1 MSDCCNH
8 NQRAHD
14 QHGLAIASETS
25 ATEYSLFTCP
35 MHPEILK
42 EAPGDCPKCGMA
54 LEPLIP
60 SDDNSELRSLA
71 RRFWLSVILSLP
83 VVILA
88 MTPMLGMTPL
98 HSPFIS
104 LSGPLSDWLQCLLSL
119 PVVLW
124 CGAPIWA
131 KGMRSFGSGHLNM
144 FSLIVLGTGTAFLY
158 SVVLL
163 LFPSLVTHG
172 SDLYFEASAVI
183 MTLVLMGQWLEAQG
197 RLKAGTALRELMN
210 LTPPI
215 ARLVEPTGDRE
226 VPADSLRP
234 HDRVRILPGEKL
246 PSDGKV
252 IEGWSAID
260 ESMLTGEP
268 MPVEKSIGTMVSA
281 GTLNTSGSFIMS
293 VTRTGAE
300 TALSRIIQLVAQA
313 QRSQAPIQQLADRVA
328 AVFVPLVLLISIV
341 TFTAWMLAGP
351 QPRFFAAITAAVS
364 VIMIAC
370 PCALGLATPMALIV
384 GIGRASSH
392 GILVRSAEALQRLAT
407 VNLIALDKTGTLTE
421 GKPSLV
427 AIHAFDTLDE
437 HRLLKLAAG
446 AERGSEH
453 PLARSIVTHAHQHQ
467 IEVPE
472 ATSFQSF
479 AGAGIEAIVE
489 KERILMGTT
498 KFLAEQ
504 GIDTT
509 PFGPLNSDISGGLVA
524 MAVNEMAAGL
534 FIFQDTIRPSAKK
547 VIGELRDLGVRVVM
561 LTGDRT
567 STAEAVAK
575 ELGIPEYRAGL
586 SPEAKAREFVQWKA
600 QGFCTAMA
608 GDGIN
613 DSPSLALAD
622 ASIAMGAGSDI
633 AKETAGIILL
643 RPSLEG
649 IVNSIRLSRRI
660 MTIIR
665 ENLIFAF
672 AYNILGIPI
681 AAGVLYPFFGILLS
695 PMIAAAAMSLS
706 SVSVIAN
713 SLRLRRI
720 NPNR

>member
-1 MSDCCNH
+1 MS
-8 NQRAHD
+8 Q
-14 QHGLAIASETS
+14 TS
-25 ATEYSLFTCP
+25 VVEGSLYTCP

-42 EAPGDCPKCGMA
+42 ESPGDCPKCGMA

-60 SDDNSELRSLA
+60 NDDDSELQSLA
-71 RRFWLSVILSLP
+71 RRFWLSGIFSLP

-88 MTPMLGMTPL
+88 MAPMLGITL
-98 HSPFIS
+98 SHAPFIS
-104 LSGPLSDWLQCLLSL
+104 LSGPLAEWLQCLLSL

-124 CGAPIWA
+124 CGAPIWV
-131 KGMRSFGSGHLNM
+131 KGLRSFASGQLNM

-163 LFPSLVTHG
+163 LFPSLGTQG
-172 SDLYFEASAVI
+172 SGLYFEASAVI
-183 MTLVLMGQWLEAQG
+183 MTLVLMGQWLEAKG
-197 RLKAGTALRELMN
+197 RLKAGTALRELLN

-215 ARLVEPTGDRE
+215 ARLVEASGDRE
-226 VPADSLRP
+226 VPAGSLHP

-246 PSDGKV
+246 PSDGE
-252 IEGWSAID
+252 ILEGWSAID
-260 ESMLTGEP
+260 ESMMTGEP
-268 MPVEKSIGTMVSA
+268 LPVEKSVGAMVSA

-313 QRSQAPIQQLADRVA
+313 QRSQAPIQQLADRIA
-328 AVFVPLVLLISIV
+328 AVFVPVILFISIA
-341 TFTAWMLAGP
+341 TFAVWMLVGP
-351 QPRFFAAITAAVS
+351 QPCLFAAITAAVS

-370 PCALGLATPMALIV
+370 PCALGLATPMALMV
-384 GIGRASSH
+384 GIGRAASH
-392 GILVRSAEALQRLAT
+392 GILVRSAETLQRLAT

-421 GKPSLV
+421 GRPRLV
-427 AIHAFDTLDE
+427 AIHAFGSLDE
-437 HRLLKLAAG
+437 HRLLMLATG
-446 AERGSEH
+446 AELGSEH
-453 PLARSIVTHAHQHQ
+453 PLARSIVTHARQQ
-467 IEVPE
+467 LIAIPE
-472 ATSFQSF
+472 AASFQSF
-479 AGAGIEAIVE
+479 PGGGIEALVE
-489 KERILMGTT
+489 KDRILMGTM
-498 KFLAEQ
+498 KFLTERGVDITA
-504 GIDTT
+504 
-509 PFGPLNSDISGGLVA
+509 FGPLASDIPGGLVA
-524 MAVNEMAAGL
+524 MAVNGMASGL

-547 VIGELRDLGVRVVM
+547 LVGELHDLGVRVVM
-561 LTGDRT
+561 LTGDREC
-567 STAEAVAK
+567 TAEAVAK

-586 SPEAKAREFVQWKA
+586 SPEAKAREFAEWKA
-600 QGFCTAMA
+600 QGFRTAMA

-643 RPSLEG
+643 RPSLAG
-649 IVNSIRLSRRI
+649 IVDSIRLSRRI
-660 MTIIR
+660 MAVIR

-681 AAGVLYPFFGILLS
+681 AAGLLYPFFGILLS

-713 SLRLRRI
+713 SLRLRKVSL
-720 NPNR
+720 

>member
-1 MSDCCNH
+1 MPCE
-8 NQRAHD
+8 AVE
-14 QHGLAIASETS
+14 G
-25 ATEYSLFTCP
+25 SLYTCP

-60 SDDNSELRSLA
+60 TDDDSELRSLA

-88 MTPMLGMTPL
+88 MAPMVGMTL
-98 HSPFIS
+98 FHGSFTE
-104 LSGPLSDWLQCLLSL
+104 WLQFFLSL

-124 CGAPIWA
+124 CGAPIWV
-131 KGMRSFGSGHLNM
+131 KGLRSFASGQLNM

-163 LFPSLVTHG
+163 LFPRSVTHG
-172 SDLYFEASAVI
+172 SGLYFEASAVI
-183 MTLVLMGQWLEAQG
+183 MTLVLMGQWLEAKG
-197 RLKAGTALRELMN
+197 RSKAGTALRELLN

-215 ARLVEPTGDRE
+215 ARLVQASGDRD

-246 PSDGKV
+246 PSDGEIV
-252 IEGWSAID
+252 EGWSAID
-260 ESMLTGEP
+260 ESMMTGEP
-268 MPVEKSIGTMVSA
+268 LPVEKSIGAMVSA

-313 QRSQAPIQQLADRVA
+313 QRSQAPIQQLADWVA
-328 AVFVPLVLLISIV
+328 AVFVPVVLCISIV
-341 TFTAWMLAGP
+341 TFALWMLLGP
-351 QPRFFAAITAAVS
+351 QPRLFAAITAAVS

-370 PCALGLATPMALIV
+370 PCALGLATPMALMV
-384 GIGRASSH
+384 GIGRAASH

-421 GKPSLV
+421 GKPSLI
-427 AIHAFDTLDE
+427 AIHAFGVLDE
-437 HRLLKLAAG
+437 HRLLMLAAG
-446 AERGSEH
+446 AELGSEH
-453 PLARSIVTHAHQHQ
+453 PLARSIVTHARQQQ
-467 IEVPE
+467 IEVPK

-479 AGAGIEAIVE
+479 AGGGITAVVD

-498 KFLAEQ
+498 KFLAER
-504 GIDTT
+504 GVDTT
-509 PFGPLNSDISGGLVA
+509 PFDTLACDISGGLVA
-524 MAVNEMAAGL
+524 MAVNERAAGL

-547 VIGELRDLGVRVVM
+547 LIGELRDLGVRVVM
-561 LTGDRT
+561 LTGDRA
-567 STAEAVAK
+567 STAEAVAR
-575 ELGIPEYRAGL
+575 EIGIPEYRAGL
-586 SPEAKAREFVQWKA
+586 SPEAKAREFAQWKA

-613 DSPSLALAD
+613 DSPSLAVAD

-649 IVNSIRLSRRI
+649 IVSSIRLSRRI

-681 AAGVLYPFFGILLS
+681 AAGVLYPLFGILLS

-713 SLRLRRI
+713 SLRLKRI

>member
-1 MSDCCNH
+1 MTLF
-8 NQRAHD
+8 
-14 QHGLAIASETS
+14 HGSF
-25 ATEYSLFTCP
+25 TE
-35 MHPEILK
+35 
-42 EAPGDCPKCGMA
+42 
-54 LEPLIP
+54 
-60 SDDNSELRSLA
+60 
-71 RRFWLSVILSLP
+71 
-83 VVILA
+83 
-88 MTPMLGMTPL
+88 
-98 HSPFIS
+98 
-104 LSGPLSDWLQCLLSL
+104 WLQFFLSL

-124 CGAPIWA
+124 CGAPIWV
-131 KGMRSFGSGHLNM
+131 KGLRSFASGQLNM

-163 LFPSLVTHG
+163 LFPRSVTHG
-172 SDLYFEASAVI
+172 SGLYFEASAVI
-183 MTLVLMGQWLEAQG
+183 MTLVLMGQWLEAKG
-197 RLKAGTALRELMN
+197 RSKAGTALRELLN

-215 ARLVEPTGDRE
+215 ARLVQASGDRD

-246 PSDGKV
+246 PSDGEIV
-252 IEGWSAID
+252 EGWSAVD
-260 ESMLTGEP
+260 ESMMTGEP
-268 MPVEKSIGTMVSA
+268 LPVEKSVGAMVSA

-328 AVFVPLVLLISIV
+328 AVFVPVVLCISIV
-341 TFTAWMLAGP
+341 TFALWMLLGP
-351 QPRFFAAITAAVS
+351 QPRLFAAITAAVS

-370 PCALGLATPMALIV
+370 PCALGLATPMALMV
-384 GIGRASSH
+384 GIGRAASH

-421 GKPSLV
+421 GKPSLI
-427 AIHAFDTLDE
+427 AIHAFGVLDE
-437 HRLLKLAAG
+437 HRLLMLAAG
-446 AERGSEH
+446 AELGSEH
-453 PLARSIVTHAHQHQ
+453 PLARSIVTHARQQQ
-467 IEVPE
+467 IEVPK

-479 AGAGIEAIVE
+479 PGGGITALVD

-498 KFLAEQ
+498 KFLAER
-504 GIDTT
+504 GVDTT
-509 PFGPLNSDISGGLVA
+509 LFGPLASDISGGLVA

-534 FIFQDTIRPSAKK
+534 FIFQDMIRPSAKK
-547 VIGELRDLGVRVVM
+547 LIGELRDLGVRVVM
-561 LTGDRT
+561 LTGDRA
-567 STAEAVAK
+567 STAEAVAR

-586 SPEAKAREFVQWKA
+586 SPEAKAREFAQWKA

-613 DSPSLALAD
+613 DSPSLAVAD

-649 IVNSIRLSRRI
+649 IVSSIRLSRRI

-713 SLRLRRI
+713 SLRLKHI

>member
-1 MSDCCNH
+1 MPCE
-8 NQRAHD
+8 AVE
-14 QHGLAIASETS
+14 G
-25 ATEYSLFTCP
+25 SLYTCP

-60 SDDNSELRSLA
+60 TDDDSELRSLA

-88 MTPMLGMTPL
+88 MAPMVGMTL
-98 HSPFIS
+98 FHGSFTE
-104 LSGPLSDWLQCLLSL
+104 WLQFFLSL

-124 CGAPIWA
+124 CGAPIWV
-131 KGMRSFGSGHLNM
+131 KGLRSFASGQLNM

-163 LFPSLVTHG
+163 LFPRSVTHG
-172 SDLYFEASAVI
+172 SGLYFEASAVI
-183 MTLVLMGQWLEAQG
+183 MTLVLMGQWLEAKG
-197 RLKAGTALRELMN
+197 RSKAGTALRELLN

-215 ARLVEPTGDRE
+215 ARLVQASGDRD

-246 PSDGKV
+246 PSDGEIV
-252 IEGWSAID
+252 EGWSAID
-260 ESMLTGEP
+260 ESMMTGEP
-268 MPVEKSIGTMVSA
+268 LPVEKSVGAMVSA

-328 AVFVPLVLLISIV
+328 AVFVPVVLCISIV
-341 TFTAWMLAGP
+341 TFALWMLLGP
-351 QPRFFAAITAAVS
+351 QPRLFAAITAAVS

-370 PCALGLATPMALIV
+370 PCALGLATPMALMV
-384 GIGRASSH
+384 GIGRAASH
-392 GILVRSAEALQRLAT
+392 GILVRSAETLQRLAT

-421 GKPSLV
+421 GKPSLI
-427 AIHAFDTLDE
+427 AIHAFGVLDE
-437 HRLLKLAAG
+437 HRLLMLAAG
-446 AERGSEH
+446 AELGSEH
-453 PLARSIVTHAHQHQ
+453 PLARSIVTHARQQQ
-467 IEVPE
+467 IEVPK

-479 AGAGIEAIVE
+479 AGGGITALVD

-498 KFLAEQ
+498 KFLTER
-504 GIDTT
+504 GVDTT
-509 PFGPLNSDISGGLVA
+509 PFDTLTSDISGGLVA
-524 MAVNEMAAGL
+524 MAVNERAAGL

-547 VIGELRDLGVRVVM
+547 LIGELRDLGVRVVM
-561 LTGDRT
+561 LTGDRA
-567 STAEAVAK
+567 STAEAVAR

-613 DSPSLALAD
+613 DSPSLAVAD

-649 IVNSIRLSRRI
+649 IVSSIRLSRRI

-713 SLRLRRI
+713 SLRLKHI

>member
-1 MSDCCNH
+1 MSDCCH
-8 NQRAHD
+8 HD
-14 QHGLAIASETS
+14 HSTHQPKPTKLGET
-25 ATEYSLFTCP
+25 AEGSLYTCP
-35 MHPEILK
+35 MHPEILRDK
-42 EAPGDCPKCGMA
+42 PGDCPKCGMA

-60 SDDNSELRSLA
+60 TDDDSELRSLA

-88 MTPMLGMTPL
+88 MAPMLGMTL
-98 HSPFIS
+98 FHGSFMS
-104 LSGPLSDWLQCLLSL
+104 LSGPLSEWLQLLLSL

-131 KGMRSFGSGHLNM
+131 KGLRSFGSGHLNM

-163 LFPSLVTHG
+163 LFPSLLTHG
-172 SDLYFEASAVI
+172 SGLYFEASAVI
-183 MTLVLMGQWLEAQG
+183 MTLVLMGQWLEVKG
-197 RLKAGTALRELMN
+197 RSKAGMALRQLLN

-215 ARLVEPTGDRE
+215 ARLVEASGDRD
-226 VPADSLRP
+226 VPAGSLRP

-252 IEGWSAID
+252 IEGWSTID

-268 MPVEKSIGTMVSA
+268 LPVEKSVGSMVSA
-281 GTLNTSGSFIMS
+281 GTLNTSGSFIMN

-328 AVFVPLVLLISIV
+328 AVFVPVVLFISIV
-341 TFTAWMLAGP
+341 TFAVWMLLGP
-351 QPRFFAAITAAVS
+351 QPRLFAAITAAVS

-370 PCALGLATPMALIV
+370 PCALGLATPMALMV
-384 GIGRASSH
+384 GIGRAASH

-421 GKPSLV
+421 GRPSLV
-427 AIHAFDTLDE
+427 AIHAFGTLDE
-437 HRLLKLAAG
+437 HRLLMLAAG
-446 AERGSEH
+446 AELGSEH
-453 PLARSIVTHAHQHQ
+453 PLARSIVTHASQQQ
-467 IEVPE
+467 IEFPE
-472 ATSFQSF
+472 AASFQSF
-479 AGAGIEAIVE
+479 AGGGIEALVE

-498 KFLAEQ
+498 TFLAEQ
-504 GIDTT
+504 GVDTT
-509 PFGPLNSDISGGLVA
+509 PFGPLASDISGGLVA
-524 MAVNEMAAGL
+524 MAVNGMAAGL

-547 VIGELRDLGVRVVM
+547 LIGELRDLGVRVVM
-561 LTGDRT
+561 LTGDRA
-567 STAEAVAK
+567 STAAAVAK

-586 SPEAKAREFVQWKA
+586 SPEAKAREFAQWKA
-600 QGFCTAMA
+600 QGYRTAMA

-649 IVNSIRLSRRI
+649 IVSSIQLSRAI
-660 MTIIR
+660 LKIIR

-681 AAGVLYPFFGILLS
+681 AAGALYPFFGILLS

-713 SLRLRRI
+713 SLRLRSI
-720 NPNR
+720 KI

>member
-1 MSDCCNH
+1 
-8 NQRAHD
+8 
-14 QHGLAIASETS
+14 
-25 ATEYSLFTCP
+25 
-35 MHPEILK
+35 
-42 EAPGDCPKCGMA
+42 MA

-60 SDDNSELRSLA
+60 TDDDSELRSLA

-88 MTPMLGMTPL
+88 MAPMVGMTL
-98 HSPFIS
+98 FHGSFTE
-104 LSGPLSDWLQCLLSL
+104 WLQFFLSL

-124 CGAPIWA
+124 CGAPIWV
-131 KGMRSFGSGHLNM
+131 KGLRSFASGQLNM

-163 LFPSLVTHG
+163 LFPRSVTHG
-172 SDLYFEASAVI
+172 SGLYFEASAVI
-183 MTLVLMGQWLEAQG
+183 MTLVLMGQWLEAKG
-197 RLKAGTALRELMN
+197 RSKAGTALRELLN

-215 ARLVEPTGDRE
+215 ARLVQASGDRD

-246 PSDGKV
+246 PSDGEIV
-252 IEGWSAID
+252 EGWSAVD
-260 ESMLTGEP
+260 ESMMTGEP
-268 MPVEKSIGTMVSA
+268 LPVEKSVGAMVSA

-328 AVFVPLVLLISIV
+328 AVFVPVVLCISIV
-341 TFTAWMLAGP
+341 TFALWMLLGP
-351 QPRFFAAITAAVS
+351 QPRLFAAITAAVS

-370 PCALGLATPMALIV
+370 PCALGLATPMALMV
-384 GIGRASSH
+384 GIGRAASH

-421 GKPSLV
+421 GKPSLI
-427 AIHAFDTLDE
+427 AIHAFGVLDE
-437 HRLLKLAAG
+437 HRLLMLAAG
-446 AERGSEH
+446 AELGSEH
-453 PLARSIVTHAHQHQ
+453 PLARSIVTHARQQQ
-467 IEVPE
+467 IEVPK

-479 AGAGIEAIVE
+479 PGGGITALVD

-498 KFLAEQ
+498 KFLAER
-504 GIDTT
+504 GVDTT
-509 PFGPLNSDISGGLVA
+509 PFDTLASDISGGLVA

-547 VIGELRDLGVRVVM
+547 LIGELRDLGVRVVM
-561 LTGDRT
+561 LTGDRA
-567 STAEAVAK
+567 STAEAVAR

-586 SPEAKAREFVQWKA
+586 SPEAKAREFAQWKA

-613 DSPSLALAD
+613 DSPSLAVAD

-649 IVNSIRLSRRI
+649 IVSSIRLSRRI

-713 SLRLRRI
+713 SLRLKHI

>member
-1 MSDCCNH
+1 MPCE
-8 NQRAHD
+8 AVE
-14 QHGLAIASETS
+14 G
-25 ATEYSLFTCP
+25 SLYTCP

-60 SDDNSELRSLA
+60 TDDDSELRSLA

-88 MTPMLGMTPL
+88 MAPMVGMTL
-98 HSPFIS
+98 FHGSFTE
-104 LSGPLSDWLQCLLSL
+104 WLQFFLSL

-124 CGAPIWA
+124 CGAPIWV
-131 KGMRSFGSGHLNM
+131 KGLRSFASGQLNM

-163 LFPSLVTHG
+163 LFPRSVTHG
-172 SDLYFEASAVI
+172 SGLYFEASAVI
-183 MTLVLMGQWLEAQG
+183 MTLVLMGQWLEAKG
-197 RLKAGTALRELMN
+197 RSKAGTALRELLN

-215 ARLVEPTGDRE
+215 ARLVQASGDRD

-246 PSDGKV
+246 PSDGEIV
-252 IEGWSAID
+252 EGWSAVD
-260 ESMLTGEP
+260 ESMMTGEP
-268 MPVEKSIGTMVSA
+268 LPVEKSVGAMVSA

-328 AVFVPLVLLISIV
+328 AVFVPVVLCISIV
-341 TFTAWMLAGP
+341 TFALWMLLGP
-351 QPRFFAAITAAVS
+351 QPRLFAAITAAVS

-370 PCALGLATPMALIV
+370 PCALGLATPMALMV
-384 GIGRASSH
+384 GIGRAASH

-421 GKPSLV
+421 GKPSLI
-427 AIHAFDTLDE
+427 AIHAFGVLDE
-437 HRLLKLAAG
+437 HRLLMLAAG
-446 AERGSEH
+446 AELGSEH
-453 PLARSIVTHAHQHQ
+453 PLARSIVTHARQQQ
-467 IEVPE
+467 IEVPK

-479 AGAGIEAIVE
+479 PGGGITALVD

-498 KFLAEQ
+498 KFLAER
-504 GIDTT
+504 GVDTT
-509 PFGPLNSDISGGLVA
+509 PFDTLASDISGGLVA

-547 VIGELRDLGVRVVM
+547 LIGELRDLGVRVVM
-561 LTGDRT
+561 LTGDRA
-567 STAEAVAK
+567 STAEAVAR

-586 SPEAKAREFVQWKA
+586 SPEAKAREFAQWKA

-613 DSPSLALAD
+613 DSPSLAVAD

-649 IVNSIRLSRRI
+649 IVSSIRLSRRI

-713 SLRLRRI
+713 SLRLKHI

>member
-1 MSDCCNH
+1 MPCE
-8 NQRAHD
+8 AVE
-14 QHGLAIASETS
+14 G
-25 ATEYSLFTCP
+25 SLYTCP

-60 SDDNSELRSLA
+60 TDDDSELRSLA

-88 MTPMLGMTPL
+88 MAPMVGMTL
-98 HSPFIS
+98 FHGSFTE
-104 LSGPLSDWLQCLLSL
+104 WLQFFLSL

-124 CGAPIWA
+124 CGAPIWV
-131 KGMRSFGSGHLNM
+131 KGLRSFASGQLNM

-163 LFPSLVTHG
+163 LFPRSVTHG
-172 SDLYFEASAVI
+172 SGLYFEASAVI
-183 MTLVLMGQWLEAQG
+183 MTLVLMGQWLEAKG
-197 RLKAGTALRELMN
+197 RSKAGTALRELLN

-215 ARLVEPTGDRE
+215 ARHVQASGDRD

-246 PSDGKV
+246 PSDGEIV
-252 IEGWSAID
+252 EGWSAID
-260 ESMLTGEP
+260 ESMMTGEP
-268 MPVEKSIGTMVSA
+268 LPVEKSVGAMVSA

-293 VTRTGAE
+293 VTRIGAE

-328 AVFVPLVLLISIV
+328 MVFVPVVLCISIV
-341 TFTAWMLAGP
+341 TFALWMLLGP
-351 QPRFFAAITAAVS
+351 QPRLFAAITAAVS

-370 PCALGLATPMALIV
+370 PCALGLATPMALMV
-384 GIGRASSH
+384 GIGRAASH
-392 GILVRSAEALQRLAT
+392 GILVRSAETLQRLAT
-407 VNLIALDKTGTLTE
+407 VNLIALDKTGTLTK
-421 GKPSLV
+421 GKPSLI
-427 AIHAFDTLDE
+427 AIHSFGILDE
-437 HRLLKLAAG
+437 HRLLMLAAG
-446 AERGSEH
+446 AELGSEH
-453 PLARSIVTHAHQHQ
+453 PLARSIVTHARQQQ
-467 IEVPE
+467 IEVPK

-479 AGAGIEAIVE
+479 AGGGITALVD

-498 KFLAEQ
+498 KFLAEW
-504 GIDTT
+504 GVDTT
-509 PFGPLNSDISGGLVA
+509 PFDTLASDISGGLVA
-524 MAVNEMAAGL
+524 MAVNERAAGL

-547 VIGELRDLGVRVVM
+547 LIGELRDLGVRVVM
-561 LTGDRT
+561 LTGDRA

-613 DSPSLALAD
+613 DSPSLAVAD

-649 IVNSIRLSRRI
+649 IVSSIRLSRRI

-713 SLRLRRI
+713 SLRLKHI

>member
-1 MSDCCNH
+1 MSDCCHHNH
-8 NQRAHD
+8 STH
-14 QHGLAIASETS
+14 EPKS
-25 ATEYSLFTCP
+25 AMPCEAVEGSLYTCP

-60 SDDNSELRSLA
+60 TDDDSELRSLA

-88 MTPMLGMTPL
+88 MAPMVGMTL
-98 HSPFIS
+98 FHGSFTE
-104 LSGPLSDWLQCLLSL
+104 WLQFFLSL

-124 CGAPIWA
+124 CGAPIWV
-131 KGMRSFGSGHLNM
+131 KGLRSFASGQLNM

-163 LFPSLVTHG
+163 LFPRSVTHG
-172 SDLYFEASAVI
+172 SGLYFEASAVI
-183 MTLVLMGQWLEAQG
+183 MTLVLMGQWLEAKG
-197 RLKAGTALRELMN
+197 RSKAGTALRELLN

-215 ARLVEPTGDRE
+215 ARLVQASGDRD

-234 HDRVRILPGEKL
+234 HDRVRILPGEKF
-246 PSDGKV
+246 PSDGEIV
-252 IEGWSAID
+252 EGWSAID
-260 ESMLTGEP
+260 ESMMTGEP
-268 MPVEKSIGTMVSA
+268 LPVEKSVGAMVSA

-293 VTRTGAE
+293 VTRIGAE

-328 AVFVPLVLLISIV
+328 AVFVPVVLCISIV
-341 TFTAWMLAGP
+341 TFALWMLLGP
-351 QPRFFAAITAAVS
+351 EPRLFAAITAAVS

-370 PCALGLATPMALIV
+370 PCALGLATPMALMV
-384 GIGRASSH
+384 GIGRAASH

-421 GKPSLV
+421 GKPSLI
-427 AIHAFDTLDE
+427 AIHSFGILDE
-437 HRLLKLAAG
+437 HRLLMLAAG
-446 AERGSEH
+446 AELGSEH
-453 PLARSIVTHAHQHQ
+453 PLARSIVTHARQQQ
-467 IEVPE
+467 IEVPK

-479 AGAGIEAIVE
+479 AGGGITAVVD

-498 KFLAEQ
+498 KFLAER
-504 GIDTT
+504 GVDTT
-509 PFGPLNSDISGGLVA
+509 PFDTLASDISGGLVA
-524 MAVNEMAAGL
+524 MAVNERAAGL

-547 VIGELRDLGVRVVM
+547 LIGELRDLGVRVVM
-561 LTGDRT
+561 LTGDRA

-613 DSPSLALAD
+613 DSPSLAVAD

-649 IVNSIRLSRRI
+649 IVSSIRLSRRI

-713 SLRLRRI
+713 SLRLKRI